1 MQSGRHHH
9 PPRPAG
15 ATRAALCRR
24 ARARLP
30 SLWALSCAALLL
42 IAFLAPL
49 APGQAQA
56 QEPGANVSPE
66 DYTVRRAVTP
76 PSRAKADL
84 PPEEQARKAEQA
96 QNATEPPP
104 LILPEPPLPRESM
117 TMPKPAPEAAK
128 PTPPASPAAPAQDA
142 KTEPPKAE
150 PKPAP
155 KAVRPQPDPPS
166 PLAAAPAQKP
176 ALRRGSVSLN
186 KGIKDGELMVRLVF
200 GGPVDFSTFF
210 LENPKRM
217 ILDVP
222 GDWAP
227 KGAREMTVATHGL
240 KSVRLGRHPDKLR
253 VVFDLD
259 PQTVY
264 RSETS
269 KIDDGL
275 VVLFRE

>member
-1 MQSGRHHH
+1 M
-9 PPRPAG
+9 
-15 ATRAALCRR
+15 
-24 ARARLP
+24 
-30 SLWALSCAALLL
+30 
-42 IAFLAPL
+42 AFLASP
-49 APGQAQA
+49 AQA
-56 QEPGANVSPE
+56 QEPAANVSPE
-66 DYTVRRAVTP
+66 DYTVRRPVTP
-76 PSRAKADL
+76 PAHAKADL
-84 PPEEQARKAEQA
+84 PPEEQIRKAEQA
-96 QNATEPPP
+96 QNATEAPP
-104 LILPEPPLPRESM
+104 LTLPEPPLPRESM
-117 TMPKPAPEAAK
+117 TMPKPPPTAAK
-128 PTPPASPAAPAQDA
+128 PTPPAAPAAPATTPET
-142 KTEPPKAE
+142 KTEAASAAPKAT
-150 PKPAP
+150 PQ
-155 KAVRPQPDPPS
+155 AVRPQPDPPS
-166 PLAAAPAQKP
+166 PLAAAPAQTP

-227 KGAREMTVATHGL
+227 KGAREMAVATHGL

-259 PQTVY
+259 PQTAY

-275 VVLFRE
+275 VILFRE

>member
-1 MQSGRHHH
+1 MV
-9 PPRPAG
+9 
-15 ATRAALCRR
+15 
-24 ARARLP
+24 
-30 SLWALSCAALLL
+30 
-42 IAFLAPL
+42 AFLAPL
-49 APGQAQA
+49 VPGQAQA
-56 QEPGANVSPE
+56 QEPAANVSPD

-84 PPEEQARKAEQA
+84 PPEEQIRKTEQA

-117 TMPKPAPEAAK
+117 TLPKPAAETAR
-128 PTPPASPAAPAQDA
+128 PPSPAAPTAPATTLEGKAEAA
-142 KTEPPKAE
+142 KT
-150 PKPAP
+150 AP
-155 KAVRPQPDPPS
+155 KSTSQAVRPQPDPPS
-166 PLAAAPAQKP
+166 PLATAPAQKP
-176 ALRRGSVSLN
+176 ALRRGSVSVN
-186 KGIKDGELMVRLVF
+186 RGIKDGELMVRLVF

-227 KGAREMTVATHGL
+227 KGAREMVVASHGL

-259 PQTVY
+259 PQTAY